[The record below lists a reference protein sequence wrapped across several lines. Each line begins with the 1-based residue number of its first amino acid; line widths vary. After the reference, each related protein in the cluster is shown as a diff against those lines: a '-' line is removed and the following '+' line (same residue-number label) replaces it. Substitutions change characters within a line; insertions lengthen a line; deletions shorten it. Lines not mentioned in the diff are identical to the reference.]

1 MRCLLSVLVLVGA
14 PLALSAQ
21 ESPSSEV
28 SLPALVREALER
40 NPEIQMARRLV
51 KAKRARVPQA
61 GALPD
66 PMLMYGVV
74 NEASPVP
81 FESLGQRDFSEVYV
95 GISQD
100 IPFPGKRGLR
110 EKVAREEASAAEW
123 AYEAVRRRIM
133 SEVAQGYFDLYAVHA
148 AFAIVERNFQL
159 MDQLVKVARARYSV
173 GQATQ
178 QDVLDAELELSRLEE
193 RRSLLVQRRGVVEAV
208 LARVLYRTNPVPFG
222 RPGSV
227 VKTALEAS
235 LEQVLTRAQEES
247 PLLREQERFVAQG
260 ERKVDLARRERLPDL
275 GFSFVYHNRDD
286 HFFNPYYS
294 YGGTLTLPI
303 YAGRKQRKAIEEAAE
318 NLGGASSALEA
329 ARAQVRYEVTDAFL
343 MASTADRLLRLYDE
357 GILKQARLSLDSA
370 IAQYQVGKVDFLTLV
385 TSLRRLLDYDL
396 TYHEQ
401 LAEHEKALAR
411 LSAHVS
417 AVAGQA
423 F

>member
-14 PLALSAQ
+14 PSVLSAQ

-28 SLPALVREALER
+28 SLDAFVREAQER
-40 NPEIQMARRLV
+40 NPQIQMARRV
-51 KAKRARVPQA
+51 VEAKRARVPQA

-66 PMLMYGVV
+66 PMLMYGVA

-110 EKVAREEASAAEW
+110 ERVAREEASAAEW
-123 AYEAVRRRIM
+123 AYEAVRRRVVA
-133 SEVAQGYFDLYAVHA
+133 EVAQGYFDLYAVHA
-148 AFAIVERNFQL
+148 GLSIVERNFQL
-159 MDQLVKVARARYSV
+159 LDQLVKVARARYSV

-178 QDVLDAELELSRLEE
+178 HDVLDAELELSRLEE

-208 LARVLYRTNPVPFG
+208 LARLLYRTDPVPLG

-227 VKTALEAS
+227 LKTALEVS

-247 PLLREQERFVAQG
+247 PLLREQQRFVAQG

-275 GFSFVYHNRDD
+275 GFSFVYHNRDG

-303 YAGRKQRKAIEEAAE
+303 YAGRKQKKAIEEAAAD
-318 NLGGASSALEA
+318 LGGASSALEA
-329 ARAQVRYEVTDAFL
+329 ARAQVQYEVTDAFL

-357 GILKQARLSLDSA
+357 GILRQARLSLDSA

-385 TSLRRLLDYDL
+385 TSWRRLLDYDL

-411 LSAHVS
+411 LAVHVS